1 MVRNVDLRF
10 ISSLLRNNRENHG
23 NNKLC
28 TNLKFLD
35 VKKQIVKIFL
45 DIRDEKLKTLS

>member
-35 VKKQIVKIFL
+35 VKKQIVIFL